1 MRPTLL
7 ILTSRFPYPVIGG
20 DRLRIYYI
28 CKELS
33 RFYKLHLLSL
43 CESSLEMEMTIPAD
57 GVFEVVD
64 RIYLP
69 KWKSYL
75 NCFMA
80 IFSKTP
86 LQVAYYKSD
95 KFENLLKTLIV
106 DCDGIF
112 AHLIRT
118 GDYVRNVNLPKFLEM
133 TDAISLNYQRI
144 KSKKIT
150 NFRSLIF
157 SFEANRL
164 NKYEKNIVN
173 NFDYS
178 FLVSEVDRRYLF
190 NNSLNNLSKVILAT
204 NGVDLNRFTYKFNP
218 SGKQII
224 FIGNMTSLQNI
235 NAALYFASEILP
247 VIRMR
252 IPSAEFLIVGRIKD
266 VDRLKLMGFTGVA
279 VTGEVSD
286 ISSAIAD
293 GGVGIAPIQIG
304 AGVQN
309 KVLEYMAIGLPVV
322 STSIGLEGINA
333 RNDVDLFVADTP
345 TDFSEKVITL
355 LENRVLAE
363 EFAFSAFNNV
373 ISKLDW
379 GTALAPMLRAISK
392 QL

>member
-1 MRPTLL
+1 MRRTLL

-43 CESSLEMEMTIPAD
+43 CESSLEMEMSIPTD

-75 NCFMA
+75 NCFTA
-80 IFSKTP
+80 IFSNTP
-86 LQVAYYKSD
+86 LQIAYYKSD
-95 KFENLLKTLIV
+95 KFEDLLKTLIL

-118 GDYVRNVNLPKFLEM
+118 GDYVKNLNLPKFLEM

-144 KSKKIT
+144 KSKNIT
-150 NFRSLIF
+150 DFRSLIF
-157 SFEANRL
+157 SFETNRL

-173 NFDYS
+173 KFDYS
-178 FLVSEVDRRYLF
+178 FLVSEVDRQYLYK
-190 NNSLNNLSKVILAT
+190 NCLNSLSKVILAT
-204 NGVDLNRFTYKFNP
+204 NGVDFNRLMYKFNP
-218 SGKQII
+218 SGNKII

-235 NAALYFASEILP
+235 NAVFYFASEILP
-247 VIRMR
+247 LIRMR

-266 VDRLKLMGFTGVA
+266 ADRSRLIDFTGVA
-279 VTGEVSD
+279 FTGEVLD
-286 ISSAIAD
+286 ISSVIAD

-304 AGVQN
+304 AGIQN

-333 RNDVDLFVADTP
+333 CNDVDLFVADTP
-345 TDFSEKVITL
+345 ADFSDKVITL

-363 EFAFSAFNNV
+363 KFALSAFNNV

-379 GTALAPMLRAISK
+379 GTALAPMLRAIRK